1 MRKSN
6 LKVAMATLFASV
18 ILASCSILKDLEY
31 TVNPNPIE
39 IHGDEITVNIDGKFI
54 EKGLNKNA
62 FVTVTP
68 TLVNAAG
75 EELEFDSKS
84 FKGEK
89 AAGNG
94 EVVKKDGHNF
104 SYTSSRPYDPRFEN
118 AELIVKYVA
127 TKGGKE
133 KLNDKTTKIAD
144 ATIVT
149 PLLLQNDDKVAMGE
163 DKLIRSFKKT
173 SKAVINYEKSKSVV
187 KKAELSD
194 ADLSNLEG
202 FLASANANSKINLD
216 AIEIISYA
224 SPEGETDKNE
234 DLAGDRATTAAAYL
248 TAANEKLNLG
258 INPAMIVKKPKGED
272 WDGLKE
278 LIKLTD
284 QEDKNIIV
292 AVAEME
298 SDPVKREQEIKALS
312 STYKFLEED
321 IFPQLRRSQIV
332 VTYTEGG
339 LTNDELTT
347 MATTN
352 PSSLTVE
359 EMLFAGNKLI
369 SDMDT
374 KLAIYKAVIAK
385 DAKDWRGFTN
395 AGAILYAKGMNTE
408 ANEMFTKAYVAEK
421 NAITSNNMGMVK
433 RQAGDINGAMEMFNN
448 ASGTGEIAAY
458 NIGLINIKKGEYSSA
473 ITNMG
478 PAATFNKALAQVL
491 NKDYSSAS
499 TTLSNS
505 DEADTAE
512 GLYLKAI
519 IAARTGKD
527 SEVISSLTSAIAKD
541 SSLKA
546 KAKKDREFVKYFEN
560 TAFMAL

>member
-31 TVNPNPIE
+31 TVNPNPLE
-39 IHGDEITVNIDGKFI
+39 MHGDEITVNIDGKFI

-75 EELEFDSKS
+75 EELEFVSKS

-332 VTYTEGG
+332 VTYTESG

-433 RQAGDINGAMEMFNN
+433 RQVGDINGAMEMFNN

>member
-173 SKAVINYEKSKSVV
+173 SKAVINYEK
-187 KKAELSD
+187 
-194 ADLSNLEG
+194 
-202 FLASANANSKINLD
+202 
-216 AIEIISYA
+216 
-224 SPEGETDKNE
+224 
-234 DLAGDRATTAAAYL
+234 
-248 TAANEKLNLG
+248 
-258 INPAMIVKKPKGED
+258 
-272 WDGLKE
+272 
-278 LIKLTD
+278 
-284 QEDKNIIV
+284 
-292 AVAEME
+292 
-298 SDPVKREQEIKALS
+298 
-312 STYKFLEED
+312 
-321 IFPQLRRSQIV
+321 
-332 VTYTEGG
+332 
-339 LTNDELTT
+339 
-347 MATTN
+347 
-352 PSSLTVE
+352 
-359 EMLFAGNKLI
+359 
-369 SDMDT
+369 
-374 KLAIYKAVIAK
+374 
-385 DAKDWRGFTN
+385 
-395 AGAILYAKGMNTE
+395 
-408 ANEMFTKAYVAEK
+408 
-421 NAITSNNMGMVK
+421 
-433 RQAGDINGAMEMFNN
+433 
-448 ASGTGEIAAY
+448 
-458 NIGLINIKKGEYSSA
+458 
-473 ITNMG
+473 
-478 PAATFNKALAQVL
+478 
-491 NKDYSSAS
+491 
-499 TTLSNS
+499 
-505 DEADTAE
+505 
-512 GLYLKAI
+512 
-519 IAARTGKD
+519 
-527 SEVISSLTSAIAKD
+527 
-541 SSLKA
+541 
-546 KAKKDREFVKYFEN
+546 
-560 TAFMAL
+560 